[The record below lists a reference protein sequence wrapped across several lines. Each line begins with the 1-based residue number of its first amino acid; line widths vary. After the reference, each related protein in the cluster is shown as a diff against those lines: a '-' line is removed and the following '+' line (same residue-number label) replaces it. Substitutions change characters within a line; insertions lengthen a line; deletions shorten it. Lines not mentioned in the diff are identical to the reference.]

1 MRDFEWNDVLRLP
14 DAALAGDR
22 RIPKTVLTRQAQ
34 LTKTEQ
40 KVLDRVGALTHF
52 ATVQKSTTRIAPAV
66 DDEHDIQSVLF
77 LRCELSR
84 GAAYAEVARLVHKCF
99 PNPTV
104 LLFGGEGEACVSVAT
119 TRKSLAERGATVIDE
134 VQATGA
140 FNLADAALAPFVD
153 SLAFDRLPQGDLL
166 AYLRGIAWNVRLSRA
181 VPSLGFYPTCT
192 EGDQERL
199 DGLLARRDS
208 LAAQVADMRQRRRDR
223 GLTLN
228 ESAKLRMAL
237 KGLEKELDGAD
248 EEITALCCKTEV
260 QQ

>member
-1 MRDFEWNDVLRLP
+1 MRGFEWNDVLRLP

-40 KVLDRVGALTHF
+40 KVLDRVGMLALF
-52 ATVQKSTTRIAPAV
+52 ATVQKSTTRIPPAV

-84 GAAYAEVARLVHKCF
+84 GAAYGEVARLVHKCF

-104 LLFGGEGEACVSVAT
+104 ILFGGEGEACVSVAT
-119 TRKSLAERGATVIDE
+119 TRKSLAEQGATVVDSIE
-134 VQATGA
+134 PTGA
-140 FNLADAALAPFVD
+140 FDPGDAAYAPFLEA
-153 SLAFDRLPQGDLL
+153 LAFEWLPQTDLL

-181 VPSLGFYPTCT
+181 VPSLGFYPTCA
-192 EGDQERL
+192 EGDRERL

-248 EEITALCCKTEV
+248 EEITALCRTEV